1 MTKEQLNLFK
11 EFPDWYGNE
20 EYREKVDKL
29 NDNRDVYYLTADGIR
44 TTDIEDVLDEI
55 EWDDNDI
62 GTLEGCIVV
71 ELHHIYGY
79 VETVQIP
86 CTVTVEK
93 RYWDEEEKRFDCES
107 YTIKDI
113 EEW

>member
-1 MTKEQLNLFK
+1 M
-11 EFPDWYGNE
+11 G
-20 EYREKVDKL
+20 
-29 NDNRDVYYLTADGIR
+29 DG
-44 TTDIEDVLDEI
+44 
-55 EWDDNDI
+55 NDI

-93 RYWDEEEKRFDCES
+93 RYWDEEGKRFDNES
-107 YTIKDI
+107 YVIKDI